1 VRRRAAK
8 SSGDQ
13 PVPELADHQGETV
26 KRSIAVLFLSQV
38 TTWGL
43 ALLMTISQNR
53 FLGPEGVGILGTAL
67 SVWTMATVITSLG
80 TNTLVT
86 LEMARSRERGIAL
99 IPGVATL
106 RSIAFIIAL
115 FAVAAFS
122 ALAPYDTT
130 TRVVIAIAAVGAFFT
145 LQAEV
150 ARAAMY
156 GLQRMAVAARVDV
169 ISKVTMV
176 VTLVTVLALGGD
188 VRAAAIASAAV
199 TAGSCIMFWA
209 ELRGLIPI
217 RFTAP
222 RNMAREALR
231 RGSPYLVSDVT
242 HIIYLQI
249 DVVAISLLASREEVG
264 WYAAANLLFASL
276 LFVPTIFMTA
286 LFPRI
291 AKMHEDGEGG
301 IDALLHRAVRSM
313 LLLGAPIGL
322 GTLVVAEPVVV
333 LMSGERFREA
343 GNVLEIFGIVLT
355 LEFLTILFG
364 RFAVATGRHKFFN
377 TLLVIVTVSS
387 IPLDL
392 ILVPWTRDRYGN
404 GAMGGALAYIVTE
417 LFIVASCVIVLA
429 RDLISWSSMI
439 RVLKVTAASAAMVA
453 AAWPLRDRALPL
465 AIVVGAVAYVAVIVV
480 LRTLDPEERE
490 LASGLVNRVRRRAS

>member
-1 VRRRAAK
+1 
-8 SSGDQ
+8 
-13 PVPELADHQGETV
+13 
-26 KRSIAVLFLSQV
+26 
-38 TTWGL
+38 
-43 ALLMTISQNR
+43 M
-53 FLGPEGVGILGTAL
+53 
-67 SVWTMATVITSLG
+67 G
-80 TNTLVT
+80 TNTLLT
-86 LEMARSRERGIAL
+86 LEMARSRDRGVAL
-99 IPGVATL
+99 IPGVAAL
-106 RSIAFIIAL
+106 RSFSFLVATV
-115 FAVAAFS
+115 AVGVFS
-122 ALAPYDTT
+122 ALAPYDGT
-130 TRVVIAIAAVGAFFT
+130 TRLVIAIAAVGAFFS

-169 ISKVTMV
+169 TTKVALVLTV
-176 VTLVTVLALGGD
+176 VTVLALGGD
-188 VRAAAIASAAV
+188 VRAAAIAGTAIAA
-199 TAGSCIMFWA
+199 ASCALFWWQ
-209 ELRGLIPI
+209 LRSLVPI
-217 RFTAP
+217 RFTKP
-222 RNMAREALR
+222 SDGARQALR
-231 RGSPYLVSDVT
+231 GGSPYLFSDVT
-242 HIIYLQI
+242 HIVYLQI
-249 DVVAISLLASREEVG
+249 DFVVISLLASREEVG
-264 WYAAANLLFASL
+264 WYSAANLLFASL

-291 AKMHEDGEGG
+291 AKMHLEGAG
-301 IDALLHRAVRSM
+301 STDALLHRAVRSM

-343 GNVLEIFGIVLT
+343 GNVLEIFGIVLM

-392 ILVPWTRDRYGN
+392 VLVPWTRDRYGN

-429 RDLISWSSMI
+429 RTLVSWSSLI
-439 RVLKVTAASAAMVA
+439 RVVKVAAASAAMVA
-453 AAWPLRDRALPL
+453 SAWPLRDIALPL
-465 AIVVGAVAYVAVIVV
+465 AIVVGAVAYLAVTFV

-490 LASGLVNRVRRRAS
+490 LASALVNRVRGRVS